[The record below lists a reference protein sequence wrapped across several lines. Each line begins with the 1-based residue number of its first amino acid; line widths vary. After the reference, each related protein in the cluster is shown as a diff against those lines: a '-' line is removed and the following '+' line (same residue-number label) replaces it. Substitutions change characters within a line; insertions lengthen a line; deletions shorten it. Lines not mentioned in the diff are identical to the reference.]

1 MNGIEDI
8 TNSKLKGGMNMKI
21 FADSGSDLPKEFFT
35 ENNVELF
42 TLRVDL
48 NNQQYDDILDID
60 PKVVYDA
67 MREGAVPKTSQVSPE
82 IFLNKFET
90 LAKNDEEGI
99 YIAFSSNLSGTYNT
113 AVMIASQVRENYP
126 NLKLKIIDTKCASL
140 GHGLLVL
147 EAVRLRDEGLPYEEI
162 AQKITHMAEHM
173 TQLFT
178 VENLSYL
185 AAGGRLSKSSAFIGG
200 LLSIKPILHVEDG
213 KLIPLEKIRGRKKA
227 INRIIELMAERGG
240 DFANK
245 IVGISHG
252 DDLEFAKE
260 VQALIEDKLHPKA
273 FEITMIGSSI
283 GAHAGPGTIAIFFTD
298 KDY

>member
-1 MNGIEDI
+1 
-8 TNSKLKGGMNMKI
+8 
-21 FADSGSDLPKEFFT
+21 LPKEFFAA
-35 ENNVELF
+35 NDVELF
-42 TLRVDL
+42 PLRVDL
-48 NNQQYDDILDID
+48 NNQDYNDILDID
-60 PKVVYDA
+60 PKFVYDA
-67 MREGAVPKTSQVSPE
+67 MKEGAIPKTSQVSPE
-82 IFLNKFET
+82 VFLNKFEA
-90 LAKNDEEGI
+90 LAKNNEEGI

-140 GHGLLVL
+140 GQGLVVQ
-147 EAVRLRDEGLPYEEI
+147 EAVRLREQGASFEDA
-162 AQKITHMAEHM
+162 AQKIAYTAEHM

-227 INRIIELMAERGG
+227 INRMIEIMAERGG
-240 DFANK
+240 DFSNK

-260 VQALIEDKLHPKA
+260 VQALIEDKLHPQS
-273 FEITMIGSSI
+273 FEITLIGSSI

>member
-1 MNGIEDI
+1 
-8 TNSKLKGGMNMKI
+8 MKI

-60 PKVVYDA
+60 PKVVYGA

-240 DFANK
+240 DFSNK

>member
-1 MNGIEDI
+1 
-8 TNSKLKGGMNMKI
+8 MKI

>member
-1 MNGIEDI
+1 
-8 TNSKLKGGMNMKI
+8 MKI
-21 FADSGSDLPKEFFT
+21 FADSGSDLPKEFFA

-48 NNQQYDDILDID
+48 NNQEYNDILDID

-67 MREGAVPKTSQVSPE
+67 MREGAIPKTSQVSPE
-82 IFLNKFET
+82 VFLNKFET
-90 LAKNDEEGI
+90 LAKNNEEGI
-99 YIAFSSNLSGTYNT
+99 YIAFSSNLSGTYST

-126 NLKLKIIDTKCASL
+126 NLKLKIIDSKCASL

-147 EAVRLRDEGLPYEEI
+147 EAVRLRDEGLAYEEI
-162 AQKITHMAEHM
+162 AQKIIHMAEHM
-173 TQLFT
+173 THLFT

-227 INRIIELMAERGG
+227 INRIMELMAERGG
-240 DFANK
+240 DFSNTV
-245 IVGISHG
+245 VGISHG
-252 DDLEFAKE
+252 DDLEFANE
-260 VQALIEDKLHPKA
+260 VQALIEEKLHPKA
-273 FEITMIGSSI
+273 FEMTMIGSSI